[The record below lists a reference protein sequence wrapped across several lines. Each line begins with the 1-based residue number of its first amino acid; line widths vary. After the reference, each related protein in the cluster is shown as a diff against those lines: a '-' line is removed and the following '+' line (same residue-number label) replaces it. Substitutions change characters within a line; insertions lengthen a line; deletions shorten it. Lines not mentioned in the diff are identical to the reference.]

1 MLLGINLKF
10 NFKGDGFAH
19 AYGCVCV
26 RRISVCLF
34 RIVVPTH

>member
-19 AYGCVCV
+19 AYGCVCAHNKRV
-26 RRISVCLF
+26 FV
-34 RIVVPTH
+34 